1 MKKIKV
7 TIIQERIM
15 HYRLPLFERLSEIY
29 DLSILCCDP
38 VCFDTKVS
46 FKIKTIESKIIAG
59 FREIKLINEI
69 EEFKRADVL
78 IMPFQ
83 LNFFQLIRMAI
94 FQQYNEKRIIFWGLD
109 YSRNPLSNIMKIIL
123 ANFLPNLLF
132 YNEDIMKSFTG
143 YLSKKTRC
151 YVANNT
157 VDVKQPEKIFFD
169 KRSDFIF
176 VGSFDKRKK
185 LEMLIDCVSYIRNQL
200 GKRAGLK
207 IIGDG
212 EQNES
217 LRQQVK
223 DLNAESHI
231 KFLGRIEDNE
241 ILAKEYESAIAHI
254 SPGQAG
260 LSVLQS
266 FAYGVPFITHM
277 NAISGGEK
285 NNIKNG
291 VNGYFF
297 NTKRELINI
306 MVKLIEHK
314 PLQKNLSLNSLK
326 YYQSEASMDNMVK
339 GFKDAIED
347 EES

>member
-94 FQQYNEKRIIFWGLD
+94 FQQCNEKRIIFWGLD
-109 YSRNPLSNIMKIIL
+109 YSRNPLSNIMKIIF

-143 YLSKKTRC
+143 YLSKKTKV

-157 VDVKQPEKIFFD
+157 VDVKHPEKIFFD

-185 LEMLIDCVSYIRNQL
+185 LEILIDCVSYIRNQL
-200 GKRAGLK
+200 GKRASLK

-217 LRQQVK
+217 LRQRVK

-231 KFLGRIEDNE
+231 KFLGRIENNE

-277 NAISGGEK
+277 NAVSGGEK

-306 MVKLIEHK
+306 MVKLIEDK